1 MPSTPPRGRVT
12 PKGTRPSGVPE
23 RRPERPDAMLGR
35 YVVRNARPM
44 APRQPDARA
53 PVTRT
58 GHRPGR

>member
-12 PKGTRPSGVPE
+12 PKGTRPSGVPG

-35 YVVRNARPM
+35 YVVRNARR
-44 APRQPDARA
+44 AARSRRAA
-53 PVTRT
+53 PVVRT